1 MLSPE
6 VREASLRAL
15 VECRTDHQPVGAL
28 VHIAEPLFE
37 PHHRLA
43 VGGEA
48 EMPWLDDAGMDRA
61 DRDLVQILSFHGQEL
76 VRIGFDRALPRLA
89 ERLGH
94 APEAEIEPVPRIRRA
109 GGFEAVKVGD
119 GALEPDRRR
128 MMRADRG
135 ELAVGAFQGE
145 HGDGVRAL
153 LEQGKMHR
161 VLVAPQPE
169 QRRARLDQCLDRAPP
184 AVAADNG
191 ARPRAVVCRFAAGP
205 GDVGEWCHCLA
216 YPSSFA
222 TAWNQA
228 TSAAGR

>member
-1 MLSPE
+1 M
-6 VREASLRAL
+6 
-15 VECRTDHQPVGAL
+15 
-28 VHIAEPLFE
+28 HIAEPLFQA
-37 PHHRLA
+37 HHRLA

-48 EMPWLDDAGMDRA
+48 EMPWLDDAGMDGA
-61 DRDLVQILSFHGQEL
+61 DRDLVQILSFDWQEL
-76 VRIGFDRALPRLA
+76 VRIGFDGALPRLA

-94 APEAEIEPVPRIRRA
+94 APEAEIEPVSRVCGA
-109 GGFEAVKVGD
+109 GGFEAVKVAN

-128 MMRADRG
+128 VMRADRG
-135 ELAVGAFQGE
+135 EFAVGAFQGE

-161 VLVAPQPE
+161 ILVAPQPE

-184 AVAADNG
+184 TVAADNG
-191 ARPRAVVCRFAAGP
+191 ARPGAVVCRFAAGP